1 MGGSE
6 AIEADMSAP
15 PALGPVGDS
24 RRETLA
30 LTAVPFGALLLLLPV
45 PLLETWPL
53 TFPAAV
59 EAWVDPAAASL
70 ADLGTPEN

>member
-30 LTAVPFGALLLLLPV
+30 LTAVPLGALLLLPV

-59 EAWVDPAAASL
+59 EA
-70 ADLGTPEN
+70 